1 MSDRFA
7 ELEPNLDRITANLAD
22 VEALLARMEKD
33 LRTAEKLRDDDP
45 AWALTIAHQ
54 AIYNGCVALMAA
66 HGYRPRINGHHR
78 TAIQFARLALPGQ
91 AALLRQAD
99 LVRRERHRAVYGGLH
114 AVPLADVHASLQLA
128 RQVLPVLKEAA
139 LEVLGEGKAREEN
152 AANKEKPQQ

>member
-7 ELEPNLDRITANLAD
+7 ELEPQLDRIAAKPAD

-33 LRTAEKLRDDDP
+33 LRTAEKLRNDDP

-54 AIYNGCVALMAA
+54 SIYNGCIALMAA

-99 LVRRERHRAVYGGLH
+99 LLRRERHRAVYGGLH
-114 AVPLADVHASLQLA
+114 AVPLADVDASLQLA